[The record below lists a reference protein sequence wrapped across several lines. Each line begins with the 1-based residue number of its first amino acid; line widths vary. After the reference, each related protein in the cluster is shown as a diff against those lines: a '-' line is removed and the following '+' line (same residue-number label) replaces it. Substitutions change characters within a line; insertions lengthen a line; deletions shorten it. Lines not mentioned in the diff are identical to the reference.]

1 MNMKPQSNRHVLPGM
16 ERTDDRTA
24 FPAVEAGRDEE
35 IGRLLPLLALG
46 DYHTILLRDRAGN
59 DGPLYGRRPDDY
71 DEGTLLFRGPEVSRA
86 LVCEK
91 NSAADRWLVVFRAD
105 GIDSPALHAVLD
117 ECTFFGY
124 APGEALHPSLR
135 ERRTVVRC
143 LEDIRKELRR
153 PSDPFRG
160 ILLARHLGCLLDY
173 GRRYYERQFVTRC
186 LANGELLR
194 RYDLLL
200 EAYVARG
207 GMKRQ
212 GPPRTEACAEQLG
225 LSPAYF
231 TDLLAFET
239 GRTPEAYVTLK
250 RMEIAKRRLRRSR
263 VPIGTI
269 AEELG
274 FPSPQ
279 CFCALFKKL
288 NGLAPGDYRTL
299 N

>member
-1 MNMKPQSNRHVLPGM
+1 MKPQSNRHVLPGM